1 MIELELA
8 ARRWQFI
15 KSCTLA
21 FSAAD
26 QCSRHFAGE
35 KTLSKFNAKALHNIS
50 PCRIFLPHREQRPA
64 TESLKII
71 LRNLWLEVIS
81 KPDRIICVKCGEKK
95 SWSCYALGTSGVIQC
110 VVKIGRERERD
121 QRFKIFTQHYVVVIV
136 DVINRCLSL
145 FCRKFTRICTS
156 CVIGPLRCEKWGE
169 AKLN

>member
-21 FSAAD
+21 FPAAD

-71 LRNLWLEVIS
+71 LRNLWLEVMS

-95 SWSCYALGTSGVIQC
+95 VDHVMRSVRAALFNASSKLVA
-110 VVKIGRERERD
+110 REKE
-121 QRFKIFTQHYVVVIV
+121 I
-136 DVINRCLSL
+136 SE
-145 FCRKFTRICTS
+145 
-156 CVIGPLRCEKWGE
+156 LRYL
-169 AKLN
+169 LNIALL